1 MAGRDERADATS
13 AQTETRGRA
22 HRRTDELSER
32 YDRYLRRAVGVSILI
47 HLLLFLIFGMRG
59 DPHVPSAAAGPRA
72 GDDRA
77 AAAAG
82 GGMQAVQ
89 IQQVQEEQPVVRP
102 EIPLPTDITL
112 DIEPLETPIEA
123 VAFDELEG
131 TIGRD
136 KGPDQGPGGI
146 EGAEGRG
153 DGGDAD
159 EGRFRLIPPSP
170 RGMILPPSN
179 RPRSVRGKEV
189 TIFVFVTE
197 RGRVV
202 ADSTLLRPGSGDRSF
217 DNQLRRQASEWVF
230 EPAKKGGKPVA
241 EWFRYVI
248 SM

>member
-1 MAGRDERADATS
+1 MAGSEGRGDPTATHRDGTG
-13 AQTETRGRA
+13 GRA

-32 YDRYLRRAVGVSILI
+32 YERYLRRALGASILLHI
-47 HLLLFLIFGMRG
+47 LLFLFFGMRG
-59 DPHVPSAAAGPRA
+59 DPAVAFSAAGPRA

-89 IQQVQEEQPVVRP
+89 LQPVQEQQIVRP
-102 EIPLPTDITL
+102 EIPLPTEVMV
-112 DIEPLETPIEA
+112 DIEPLDTQIEA
-123 VAFDELEG
+123 VAFDELVG
-131 TIGRD
+131 TLGRD

-146 EGAEGRG
+146 EGGEGRG
-153 DGGDAD
+153 DGGNAD
-159 EGRFRLIPPSP
+159 EGLFRLIPPSP

-202 ADSTLLRPGSGDRSF
+202 SDSTLLRPGSGDRSF
-217 DNQLRRQASEWVF
+217 DEQLRRQASEWVF